1 MTNVVMD
8 SSAVLALLYDEPGKD
23 IVAAHSKGG
32 QLLSVNLSEIL
43 TRVIDK
49 NGDPVGVR
57 KLIARLEIEIV
68 DFDEELAAET
78 ARLRQDTQII
88 GASLGDRA
96 CLALAKSRRRA
107 VLTADKLWDKLDVAI
122 DIRQIR

>member
-1 MTNVVMD
+1 MSVVLD
-8 SSAVLALLYDEPGKD
+8 ASAVLALLYDEPGKEL
-23 IVAAHSKGG
+23 VAAHAKGS

-49 NGDPVGVR
+49 EGDPVRVR

-68 DFDEELAAET
+68 VFDGELATDT
-78 ARLRQDTQII
+78 ALLRFDTKKI

-96 CLALAKSRRRA
+96 CLALAKRQNRP
-107 VLTADKLWDKLDVAI
+107 VLTADTQWDKLDLAI